1 MEVCLSDFQRIHVID
16 PLINYKFLF
25 TNMQDCDFI
34 FTKYLHCEII
44 ILDILEYFIF
54 KLTKLDKL
62 KSNFIKLS
70 LGLLLELDKS
80 QNHNMQ

>member
-16 PLINYKFLF
+16 PLNHYKYLF

-34 FTKYLHCEII
+34 FTKHLHCEII
-44 ILDILEYFIF
+44 ILDSFEYFIF

-62 KSNFIKLS
+62 KSNFINLS
-70 LGLLLELDKS
+70 LGLLLELDKA
-80 QNHNMQ
+80 